1 MFGNWMKL
9 GLDWTMLAIESQHVV
24 ALRMAKLSLGGAAA
38 SREASRMISEK
49 LLTFNQVAARAAK
62 GGSAHSVVKK
72 YRRKVR
78 SNRRR
83 LAG

>member
-1 MFGNWMKL
+1 MFGNWMKV
-9 GLDWTMLAIESQHVV
+9 GWDWTMLTLECQHVI

-38 SREASRMISEK
+38 SKEANRMVSEK
-49 LLTFNQVAARAAK
+49 VIALVQAAAQSAS

-72 YRRKVR
+72 YRKKVR

-83 LAG
+83 LAR

>member
-1 MFGNWMKL
+1 MFGNWMTL
-9 GLDWTMLAIESQHVV
+9 GLNWTMLAIESQHVI

-38 SREASRMISEK
+38 SREASRMITEK
-49 LLTFNQVAARAAK
+49 FIAFDQLAAHVAK
-62 GGSAHSVVKK
+62 GGSAHSAVKK

-83 LAG
+83 LAR